1 MMVSVGRRMSPLFL
15 FITVFDVGEL
25 SQFSQIDCNFVQV
38 LFSRFSP

>member
-1 MMVSVGRRMSPLFL
+1 MMVSVGRRFSAFQN
-15 FITVFDVGEL
+15 TVFDVGEL